1 MKSLKVIVF
10 SLAFFLFLSVNTSAQ
25 ISIDGN
31 FTDWADVPALATD
44 AAGDGNGS
52 CDFTALYVT
61 DDANY
66 VYIRVSL
73 APGSDVSAAGKTI
86 NLFVSVDP
94 DNEPAAISGLS
105 YGWWSNGYDF
115 FSQIYPDNWDF
126 FKHVGAN
133 TWWSWAATG
142 TPGIMAWNAGHNDVE
157 VRLPKAEL
165 NNPDIAG
172 FSSQGKIAVYVQAS
186 DYSDEITSS
195 GAHGGFIYT
204 FKPVQTNG
212 VINITMIPEG
222 YYSTEKGV
230 LSAPDTLRAY
240 LASAIA
246 PDFVAVDSSDLII
259 DSVTFT
265 GSATFTHASTG
276 AYYLY
281 VAGRAVV
288 QTWSANEIT
297 YTSGAA
303 GSYDFTTAASQAY
316 GSNMVKKGTKWC
328 LYSGDVDQSKF
339 VDNNDLLRI
348 DNDAFNFVHQYTVT
362 DLDGTKYVDNN
373 DLLICD
379 NNAFNFVGSKN
390 PRTGTRSKNIV
401 LPTDTK

>member
-212 VINITMIPEG
+212 VINITMIDRRGPVHRHRG
-222 YYSTEKGV
+222 
-230 LSAPDTLRAY
+230 DRILRRA
-240 LASAIA
+240 L
-246 PDFVAVDSSDLII
+246 DHAVGI
-259 DSVTFT
+259 
-265 GSATFTHASTG
+265 G
-276 AYYLY
+276 
-281 VAGRAVV
+281 
-288 QTWSANEIT
+288 Q
-297 YTSGAA
+297 
-303 GSYDFTTAASQAY
+303 
-316 GSNMVKKGTKWC
+316 
-328 LYSGDVDQSKF
+328 VDQRVAAR
-339 VDNNDLLRI
+339 VDHAHDAQLLEHQADALVEDLLLLRQRLGE
-348 DNDAFNFVHQYTVT
+348 A
-362 DLDGTKYVDNN
+362 DLRC
-373 DLLICD
+373 LR
-379 NNAFNFVGSKN
+379 
-390 PRTGTRSKNIV
+390 RT
-401 LPTDTK
+401 PTW